1 MNMANEPTN
10 QEQPKKKSK
19 LKLIIILLIL
29 LLLILG
35 GVATYWWLNLRVP
48 EPVNTEIPQQ
58 TQTAEAPAEKPK
70 EENSLVENVKNLR
83 EQIAPTKT
91 LLNIV
96 TIPTVT
102 INLADKD
109 SIRYLKVG
117 FDIELSTKDAAEALE
132 DQKARIR
139 DSIIILLSS
148 KTYSELSTTEGKL
161 KVKNEISTRLN
172 QILGV
177 PRVVQIY
184 FNEFVIN

>member
-70 EENSLVENVKNLR
+70 EENYPCGKR
-83 EQIAPTKT
+83 EKISVNKIAPTK
-91 LLNIV
+91 
-96 TIPTVT
+96 
-102 INLADKD
+102 
-109 SIRYLKVG
+109 
-117 FDIELSTKDAAEALE
+117 
-132 DQKARIR
+132 
-139 DSIIILLSS
+139 
-148 KTYSELSTTEGKL
+148 
-161 KVKNEISTRLN
+161 
-172 QILGV
+172 
-177 PRVVQIY
+177 IY
-184 FNEFVIN
+184 